1 MILVAVGTARGGF
14 DALGEAADRAAGRL
28 GLEGFAQIGD
38 GRVVPR
44 RLAWRRF
51 LPREEL
57 RGMLARRPLLVTH
70 GGMGLLGE
78 GMRAGCR
85 IVAVPRRGPTTA
97 AHPSND
103 QRAFLEALARI
114 HPITV
119 CPDPAALAGVLA
131 RMPPDDRR
139 PVRYR
144 LGSDVSRIVIE
155 FLARGMPAS
164 ADFTDRRALP

>member
-1 MILVAVGTARGGF
+1 MGTARGGF
-14 DALGEAADRAAGRL
+14 DALVEAADRAADRL
-28 GLEGFAQIGD
+28 GLRGFAQIGD
-38 GRVVPR
+38 GRTVPR

-57 RGMLARRPLLVTH
+57 RRMLAGRPLLVTH

-85 IVAVPRRGPTTA
+85 IVAVPRRGRTTA

-114 HPITV
+114 HPIV
-119 CPDPAALAGVLA
+119 LCPEPAALGEVLA
-131 RMPPDDRR
+131 RLAADRGAA
-139 PVRYR
+139 VSYR
-144 LGSDVSRIVIE
+144 LGSNVSRIVAD
-155 FLARGMPAS
+155 FLRKGMAPR
-164 ADFTDRRALP
+164 ADFTDRSALP